1 MHENTIRAKAVL
13 SESKHTCVL
22 CKDSRILY
30 SDERGV
36 LPLLRWIKEGKDLSG
51 FSAADR
57 VVGKAAA
64 FLYVKLKVAEVYA
77 PVMSR
82 AGADILMQYGI
93 RAFYDTQ
100 TVEIRNRDNTD
111 ICPMDKAVKDVKEP
125 EEALE
130 KILTTV
136 SKLQRL

>member
-1 MHENTIRAKAVL
+1 MHENTVRAKTLL
-13 SESKHTCVL
+13 SDSKHTCVL

-36 LPLLRWIKEGKDLSG
+36 LPLLKWIQEGTDVTG
-51 FSAADR
+51 FHAADR

-77 PVMSR
+77 PVMSK
-82 AGADILMQYGI
+82 AGADTLMQYGI

-111 ICPMDKAVKDVKEP
+111 ICPMDKAVKDAKAP
-125 EEALE
+125 QEAFE
-130 KILTTV
+130 KIREQVL
-136 SKLQRL
+136 KMRLG